1 VEPFTTHTGTAV
13 PLRLSNVD
21 TDQLV
26 PARFAAGASRTAYA
40 RALLHDRRAEPD
52 FVLNRPEYR
61 GATIMV
67 AGDNFGCGSSREM
80 AVWALLNYGFSV
92 VVAPSF
98 GAIFRG
104 NSLKNGLL
112 TVTLPAA
119 AVEQLWHAVEADPA
133 LAVTADLVDLSVAAG
148 DIRCPFDFDEYERWR
163 LLNGL
168 DDITLTERHLD
179 AIEAYERTRRP
190 ALPTVTRG
198 VA

>member
-1 VEPFTTHTGTAV
+1 VEPFTAHTGTAV

-40 RALLHDRRAEPD
+40 RALLHDRRAEPG
-52 FVLNRPEYR
+52 FVLNRPEYQD
-61 GATIMV
+61 ATIMV

-80 AVWALLNYGFSV
+80 AVWALHNYGFRV

-119 AVEQLWHAVEADPA
+119 AVEQLWQAVEADPA
-133 LAVTADLVDLSVAAG
+133 LAVTADLADLSVAAG
-148 DIRCPFDFDEYERWR
+148 GVRYPFEFDEYERWR

-168 DDITLTERHLD
+168 DDITLTEHHLD
-179 AIEAYERTRRP
+179 AIETYERTRRP
-190 ALPTVTRG
+190 TLPTVPRG